1 MSVPESLYAEPHAL
15 QSWEYVRGQ
24 ASIVK
29 GEEFDVDEEA
39 KKQLVDELGWC
50 EVIRDKSH
58 DI

>member
-1 MSVPESLYAEPHAL
+1 MRWYKVRAL
-15 QSWEYVRGQ
+15 RSFILTGQ